1 MKLPLSWL
9 SDYTDMNG
17 ITPKEYD
24 AKLTMSGS
32 KVEEVYYLGAEID
45 NVVTGKILEV
55 VDHPDSD
62 HLKICQLDVGREE
75 PVQIVTG
82 APNVTPASVGEIC
95 PVCLHKSTLP
105 GGVKITKGKLR
116 GVPSNGMMCSFQEL
130 GLSHGCVPYACE
142 NGILFL
148 PAGTPVGEDIKKV
161 LGLDDWVSDFEYHHL
176 PQPGGGGGGGVGE
189 RGRPPAHRRAPSPGG
204 GGGGNQKRFISVEV
218 KDTDLCP
225 RYTARIVKNI
235 KIEPSPA
242 WMRERLHAC
251 GVRPINN
258 IVDITNYVMLEYGQ
272 PMHAFDYKCLSD
284 GRIVVR
290 RARNGESIQ
299 TLDGVDHD
307 LSDKMLAI
315 CDNDKPVAVAGVMG
329 GANSEIMDD
338 TKTVVFESANFHGAT
353 VRITAKA
360 LGMRTEASGRFE
372 KGLDPRM
379 TLDAVN
385 RACELVEQLGAGEVI
400 DGIIDVDNSDPNH
413 KRLPFEPDKMNA
425 LLGLELSAEEQV
437 KLLEKLDFK
446 IENNEVVV
454 PFFRTDINRMCDV
467 AEEVARMYGYDK
479 IPTTLYA
486 GEMVQG
492 EFTPSQQAE
501 RAAALVCREAGFD
514 ESMSHSFISPKFYDM
529 IGWDENDPRRISTTI
544 LNPLGEDFSVM
555 RTTVLP
561 SMLDNLAHNHAHR
574 NPTASLYELGT
585 IYTPTV
591 KDGKADPDVLPH
603 EEKILTLGSYGRL
616 SFFQFKGAIEALLRE
631 LNIKGCILRS
641 REGQPV
647 LSPGRC
653 AKVLIDGKEIGVF
666 GTIHPTVA
674 ARYGLSGEVLAAE
687 LQMDALLAAID
698 PEKLYHPLPKFPAST
713 RDIAVLVDDAV
724 PAASMQA
731 AVEKAAGKLLES
743 VKLFD
748 VYKGKGIPEGK
759 KSVAYSLSLR
769 APDRTLTD
777 EECDKAMRAAIS
789 ALETEFGAQ
798 LRG

>member
-9 SDYTDMNG
+9 SDYTDMTG

-32 KVEEVYYLGAEID
+32 KVEEVYYLGAEIE
-45 NVVTGKILEV
+45 NVVTGKILSV

-62 HLKICQLDVGREE
+62 HLKICQLDVGKEE

-161 LGLDDWVSDFEYHHL
+161 LGLDDWVSDFEITSNRPDCL
-176 PQPGGGGGGGVGE
+176 SVIGLARETAATFDRPFSVKTPEVKGVGGDINE
-189 RGRPPAHRRAPSPGG
+189 YM
-204 GGGGNQKRFISVEV
+204 SVEV

-385 RACELVEQLGAGEVI
+385 RACELVEMLGAGEVI

-425 LLGLELSAEEQV
+425 LLGLELSTEEQV

-446 IENNEVVV
+446 IENGEVVV

-467 AEEVARMYGYDK
+467 ARWYRASSPR
-479 IPTTLYA
+479 
-486 GEMVQG
+486 
-492 EFTPSQQAE
+492 PS
-501 RAAALVCREAGFD
+501 
-514 ESMSHSFISPKFYDM
+514 
-529 IGWDENDPRRISTTI
+529 RRSA
-544 LNPLGEDFSVM
+544 PLRWF
-555 RTTVLP
+555 
-561 SMLDNLAHNHAHR
+561 
-574 NPTASLYELGT
+574 
-585 IYTPTV
+585 
-591 KDGKADPDVLPH
+591 
-603 EEKILTLGSYGRL
+603 
-616 SFFQFKGAIEALLRE
+616 
-631 LNIKGCILRS
+631 
-641 REGQPV
+641 
-647 LSPGRC
+647 
-653 AKVLIDGKEIGVF
+653 
-666 GTIHPTVA
+666 A
-674 ARYGLSGEVLAAE
+674 AR
-687 LQMDALLAAID
+687 Q
-698 PEKLYHPLPKFPAST
+698 AST
-713 RDIAVLVDDAV
+713 S
-724 PAASMQA
+724 P
-731 AVEKAAGKLLES
+731 
-743 VKLFD
+743 
-748 VYKGKGIPEGK
+748 
-759 KSVAYSLSLR
+759 
-769 APDRTLTD
+769 
-777 EECDKAMRAAIS
+777 
-789 ALETEFGAQ
+789 
-798 LRG
+798 